1 MIRLIFVVF
10 HRFDIGFQI
19 WVIDDGILMMVRIV
33 VLRSLGGLM
42 TVTYN
47 VERKGN
53 KKSFSLSLARSSI
66 LPQITCDCSLS
77 S

>member
-19 WVIDDGILMMVRIV
+19 WVIDDGILMLVRIV

-42 TVTYN
+42 TVTYKCR
-47 VERKGN
+47 EKG
-53 KKSFSLSLARSSI
+53 
-66 LPQITCDCSLS
+66 Q
-77 S
+77 

>member
-10 HRFDIGFQI
+10 DRLDIGFQI

-47 VERKGN
+47 VERKEN

-66 LPQITCDCSLS
+66 SPQITCDCSLS

>member
-10 HRFDIGFQI
+10 DRFDIGFQI

-33 VLRSLGGLM
+33 MLRSLGGLM

-66 LPQITCDCSLS
+66 
-77 S
+77 

>member
-10 HRFDIGFQI
+10 DRFDIGFQI
-19 WVIDDGILMMVRIV
+19 WVKNDGILMLVRIV

-47 VERKGN
+47 VREKGE
-53 KKSFSLSLARSSI
+53 
-66 LPQITCDCSLS
+66 
-77 S
+77 